1 MPGMK
6 FHPDM
11 MLGDPIAY
19 ASVAPGEMWYHEPTA
34 AERKKAEEEY
44 KKHPFNPAAP
54 LGMSYGIGG
63 LIKKHGGKLLKK
75 GIAAGKAKAKEAIV
89 DKIKDKVAEE
99 VGKIVKKQIGLRK
112 GGKVTKRRSKKAAKK
127 RAAKRRR

>member
-1 MPGMK
+1 MGWFSDAIVVGGPETSDWIEHEK
-6 FHPDM
+6 RTT
-11 MLGDPIAY
+11 DPFRGRPIT
-19 ASVAPGEMWYHEPTA
+19 E
-34 AERKKAEEEY
+34 
-44 KKHPFNPAAP
+44 
-54 LGMSYGIGG
+54 YGIGG

-75 GIAAGKAKAKEAIV
+75 GIEAGKAKAKEAIV

-127 RAAKRRR
+127 RAKKRRR